1 MSETNAP
8 RSVAAESVSGEAP
21 AYAVRPQNLRV
32 CDMPAQLRPR
42 EEFERVGAEN
52 VSDAVL
58 LALILR
64 TGTKGLNVVE
74 VSQRLLAAFGSLTAL
89 ARASVK
95 EIQTIDSIG
104 PVKAQMIKAS
114 MELAQR
120 LARESVGERPLVTTP
135 EQAAAVLRERARVL
149 QKEIFWALM
158 LDAKNRLIGEPQRIS
173 EGTLTSSLVHPREL
187 FKRALEYSCA
197 AMILAHNHPSGDPTP
212 SAEDIKVTKQLIG
225 AGEVMGIKVL
235 DHIVLGHR
243 RHHAGTDFLSLRE
256 AGLVRFG

>member
-1 MSETNAP
+1 MP
-8 RSVAAESVSGEAP
+8 GESIQTEYSTKG
-21 AYAVRPQNLRV
+21 QSLRV

-64 TGTKGLNVVE
+64 TGTTKVNVVQL
-74 VSQRLLAAFGSLTAL
+74 SQMLLSRYGSLTAL
-89 ARASVK
+89 AKASVNEMARDEK
-95 EIQTIDSIG
+95 LPGIG
-104 PVKAQMIKAS
+104 KVKAQMIKAS

-120 LARESVGERPLVTTP
+120 LTRESVGESPVVTTP
-135 EQAAAVLRERARVL
+135 EQAAAVLRERARIL

-158 LDAKNRLIGEPQRIS
+158 LDAKNRLIGEPQKIS

-187 FKRALEYSCA
+187 FKKAVELSCA
-197 AMILAHNHPSGDPTP
+197 SIILAHNHPSGDPTP
-212 SAEDIKVTKQLIG
+212 SGEDIKVTKQLIE
-225 AGEVMGIKVL
+225 AGNVMGIKVL

-243 RHHAGTDFLSLRE
+243 RTHMNTDFISLRE
-256 AGLVRFG
+256 AGLVRFS

>member
-1 MSETNAP
+1 MENNKPIEYSI
-8 RSVAAESVSGEAP
+8 
-21 AYAVRPQNLRV
+21 RPQALRV

-64 TGTKGLNVVE
+64 TGTKGMNVVE
-74 VSQRLLAAFGSLTAL
+74 VSQRLLSAFGSLTAL
-89 ARASVK
+89 AKATVK
-95 EIQTIDSIG
+95 DLQSIDSIG
-104 PVKAQMIKAS
+104 PVKAQMIKAA

-120 LARESVGERPLVTTP
+120 LTRESVGESPIVTTP

-149 QKEIFWALM
+149 QTEVFWALM
-158 LDAKNRLIGEPQRIS
+158 LDSKNRLIGEPKQIS
-173 EGTLTSSLVHPREL
+173 QGTLNSSLVHPREL
-187 FKRALEYSCA
+187 FKKAVEHSCA

-212 SAEDIKVTKQLIG
+212 SSEDIKITKQLIS

-235 DHIVLGHR
+235 DHIVIGHR
-243 RHHAGTDFLSLRE
+243 KHHNSVDFLSLRE
-256 AGLVRFG
+256 AGLVQFA